1 MSAFINISIKGKN
14 GEYQDWT
21 VQISDTTSEYGSNVR
36 MYPKQTKEEIAQKVK
51 PKQVF
56 YGSVFW
62 TDGKISVAEKP
73 KPNEPTVSNL
83 PDDPAFDKIIE
94 MEDDSPF

>member
-51 PKQVF
+51 PKHVF

-62 TDGKISVAEKP
+62 TDGNISVATKP
-73 KPNEPTVSNL
+73 TPKTEPTISE
-83 PDDPAFDKIIE
+83 PKFE
-94 MEDDSPF
+94 EEDDFLF